1 MAKGPQRQYTY
12 GMICSYGQTSTGI
25 EKLIKCESNCA
36 IRVTGASDAARNL
49 LSFPKIISGRIC
61 DAAQPRSELR
71 QWHQIVGL
79 LGARAHLSVMPSGYA
94 LDCNTPHSRKEFAAG
109 ALRRRSA
116 FDPGNRGDAVGLV
129 SEFSDLKRIEMK
141 SPGARPG
148 TGARRGFHRRDGH
161 ATKHSR
167 YASSQL
173 WS

>member
-1 MAKGPQRQYTY
+1 MH
-12 GMICSYGQTSTGI
+12 TSTGI

-79 LGARAHLSVMPSGYA
+79 LGARAHLFVMPSGYA
-94 LDCNTPHSRKEFAAG
+94 LDCNTPHRRKEFAAG

-116 FDPGNRGDAVGLV
+116 FDPGTRGDAVGLV
-129 SEFSDLKRIEMK
+129 SEFSDLKRIEMISDLKRIKMK

-148 TGARRGFHRRDGH
+148 TRRGFHRRDGH
-161 ATKHSR
+161 ATRHLR
-167 YASSQL
+167 CAPSQL
-173 WS
+173 RSVSATA